1 METNIP
7 TQDISRSEGGMV
19 LDLNQMVRKIV
30 KKRLGELED
39 TIVSFAV
46 EAIRDVLRSKQT
58 TYNQNQNS
66 TTNAT
71 NVTDYTNNLV
81 FYEDVEVEV
90 DDENDTEEVIA
101 IPFEYNQVEYYVT
114 LHKEYKV
121 AYAKILCEDGEFEIG
136 DEVIGFVDDSHCL
149 WVPNKLS
156 DGTTISFV
164 KDGETTSKV
173 PRKIDKITL
182 NGEQM
187 VVPDWSKK

>member
-46 EAIRDVLRSKQT
+46 EAMRDVLRSKKPT
-58 TYNQNQNS
+58 DNQNS
-66 TTNAT
+66 ITTHDD
-71 NVTDYTNNLV
+71 TDVANYTNNLV
-81 FYEDVEVEV
+81 LYENVDIEV

-114 LHKEYKV
+114 LHKEYKI

-136 DEVIGFVDDSHCL
+136 DEIIGFVDDSHCL

-164 KDGETTSKV
+164 KDGETTRKV